1 MFAALSKPTPSANL
15 DTSRSAESRGRAL
28 VWDLATELC
37 EAWVQKHYD
46 AVGEELGDFLGHG
59 RFGTGDDR
67 GTATRACE
75 TAARQQLVSSAFPS
89 AAAAEAVQA
98 LDIRGCCRCA
108 GALAVVP
115 LAVILAVMFETP
127 TVTMLRTGGSSPRE
141 DASDAAPLDPR
152 LREPTSLD
160 ATEEAKD
167 GPAAPRMGSGNMFDR
182 IAFAY
187 DAANKWMSF
196 GLDQHWR
203 TTMVKDVWRA
213 LFSVRDCLQLRPD
226 DRVLDLATGTADV
239 SILVGQELRRLGASV
254 RDAVLGVDP
263 SNEMLRR
270 GVAKVQQNG
279 LEHVVIDAEG
289 TLAEKSPGAR
299 EASVDK
305 ISMSFG
311 IRNVP
316 DRAKALREMRRVLD
330 PSQQSR
336 VCILELSLPTG
347 ETFLSRLARSFI
359 TEVVPLIGWVATMGS
374 GGEEYEYLERSI
386 LRFPKPLDFAREL
399 QAAWLPVERIT
410 SAMAGKGSGRAR
422 VEPGV
427 AVPQCELGTKIP
439 PVGLR
444 ETPPRAIFDPMAPKL
459 TVLFVLLGLVEARHC
474 LYDNKGSLSACGRG
488 CAMRPDSNIC
498 VSGCLSTRGVSR
510 GCATCLGNGFQC
522 AVREAST
529 ILAAAAFP
537 EPKAVAEEPKPNQTE
552 TVASET
558 SERSGR
564 CWEDQ
569 VSLKACGT
577 QRGRGMSSNCAN
589 CFGDKVDCTIRK
601 CLSQCASDSQSY
613 ACTSCATLGNLL
625 SGAARVSLQ
634 PLVELARGRGGCPS
648 TTHFACQP
656 LFVWYDFFS
665 CPQGSSEAARAHR
678 HLAISSIPS
687 YVARS
692 FFFMI
697 LCPPLRHQEPKPR
710 GEGV

>member
-1 MFAALSKPTPSANL
+1 MTL
-15 DTSRSAESRGRAL
+15 
-28 VWDLATELC
+28 
-37 EAWVQKHYD
+37 
-46 AVGEELGDFLGHG
+46 LG
-59 RFGTGDDR
+59 
-67 GTATRACE
+67 
-75 TAARQQLVSSAFPS
+75 S
-89 AAAAEAVQA
+89 
-98 LDIRGCCRCA
+98 CCRCA

-203 TTMVKDVWRA
+203 TTMVKD
-213 LFSVRDCLQLRPD
+213 CLQLRPD

-279 LEHVVIDAEG
+279 LEHVVRLVKGDAQDLRTVQVIDAEG

-399 QAAWLPVERIT
+399 QAAGLPVERIT
-410 SAMAGKGSGRAR
+410 SFAYG
-422 VEPGV
+422 
-427 AVPQCELGTKIP
+427 AVNLYT
-439 PVGLR
+439 
-444 ETPPRAIFDPMAPKL
+444 AAP
-459 TVLFVLLGLVEARHC
+459 A
-474 LYDNKGSLSACGRG
+474 
-488 CAMRPDSNIC
+488 
-498 VSGCLSTRGVSR
+498 
-510 GCATCLGNGFQC
+510 
-522 AVREAST
+522 
-529 ILAAAAFP
+529 
-537 EPKAVAEEPKPNQTE
+537 
-552 TVASET
+552 
-558 SERSGR
+558 
-564 CWEDQ
+564 
-569 VSLKACGT
+569 
-577 QRGRGMSSNCAN
+577 
-589 CFGDKVDCTIRK
+589 
-601 CLSQCASDSQSY
+601 
-613 ACTSCATLGNLL
+613 
-625 SGAARVSLQ
+625 
-634 PLVELARGRGGCPS
+634 
-648 TTHFACQP
+648 
-656 LFVWYDFFS
+656 
-665 CPQGSSEAARAHR
+665 
-678 HLAISSIPS
+678 
-687 YVARS
+687 
-692 FFFMI
+692 
-697 LCPPLRHQEPKPR
+697 
-710 GEGV
+710 